1 MVQSRLALRGRP
13 LLVEFKTDDYM
24 KKLVFAAALAALFA
38 GNAFAQQ
45 PAGSPEGGISAEML
59 KEISKGYEGNAYD
72 KALRNALA
80 VTPIGTLAMNAE
92 NAAMIDTHFSDRVK
106 TKGITDQQS
115 SGRCWLFTGL
125 NVLRAKMIDKY
136 DLPRMEFSQNY
147 LFFYDQLEKANLF
160 LQGVIDTKD
169 LPFEDRKVDW
179 LFSNPLSDGGQFTGV
194 SNLIAKYGVVP
205 SEAMPETYQ
214 ANNTSQMAN
223 LIKLKLREY
232 GLELRET
239 YDKAY
244 KEAAKRPR
252 KDVEKAMKKVEAELQ
267 DMKVKQ
273 LSEVYRMLA
282 LCLGEPVQEFEWIR
296 CDKNNNIVSRN
307 TYTPKS
313 FYDEFIG
320 EDLENNYVMIM
331 NDPCREYGK
340 VYEIDYDRHVYD
352 GHNWLYVNLPVE
364 RIKEMA
370 IASIKDNTAM
380 YFSCD
385 VGKFANSKKGVLDIN
400 NFDYESLMGV
410 TFGMDKKERVQTHA
424 SGSSHAMTLIAVDIV
439 DGKPVKWMV
448 ENSWGPS
455 SGYQGNYIM
464 TDEWF
469 DEYMF
474 RLVVEKK
481 YVPSDVLEMLDQEP
495 VQLPAWDPMFAPE
508 E

>member
-1 MVQSRLALRGRP
+1 MRRLIL
-13 LLVEFKTDDYM
+13 
-24 KKLVFAAALAALFA
+24 FAAAAVLTGTLSH
-38 GNAFAQQ
+38 AQQ
-45 PAGSPEGGISAEML
+45 RAGSADGGITPEML
-59 KEISKGYEGNAYD
+59 KEISRGYECDAD
-72 KALRNALA
+72 DRAIRNALA
-80 VTPIGTLAMNAE
+80 GTAIGTLALNSE
-92 NAAMIDTHFSDRVK
+92 NAAMIDTHFSDKVR
-106 TKGITDQQS
+106 TKGITDQKS

-136 DLPRMEFSQNY
+136 GLNGMEFSQSY

-169 LPFEDRKVDW
+169 LPFDDRKVDW
-179 LFSNPLSDGGQFTGV
+179 LFAHPLSDGGQFTGV
-194 SNLIAKYGVVP
+194 SNLIMKYGLVP
-205 SEAMPETYQ
+205 AEAMPETYQ
-214 ANNTSQMAN
+214 ANNTSQMAS
-223 LIKLKLREY
+223 LLKLKLRED
-232 GLELRET
+232 GLALR
-239 YDKAY
+239 KAY
-244 KEAAKRPR
+244 AKD
-252 KDVEKAMKKVEAELQ
+252 KKKADLQ
-267 DMKVKQ
+267 KMKVQQ
-273 LSEVYRMLA
+273 LSEIYRMLA
-282 LCLGEPVQEFEWIR
+282 LCLGEPPAEFVWTR
-296 CDKNNNIVSRN
+296 CDKDNNIVSRN

-320 EDLENNYVMIM
+320 ENLEDNYIMVM

-370 IASIKDNTAM
+370 IASIKDNVAM

-385 VGKFANSKKGVLDIN
+385 VGKFYNRQKGVLDIA

-410 TFGMDKKERVQTHA
+410 RFGMDKKERVQTYA
-424 SGSSHAMTLIAVDIV
+424 SGSSHAMTLIAVDICLES
-439 DGKPVKWMV
+439 GKPVKWMV

-455 SGYQGNYIM
+455 SGYNGCLIM

-469 DEYMF
+469 NEYMF

-481 YVPSDVLEMLDQEP
+481 YVPSDVLKMLDQTP
-495 VQLPAWDPMFAPE
+495 VRLPAWDPMFAPE

>member
-1 MVQSRLALRGRP
+1 MAA
-13 LLVEFKTDDYM
+13 F
-24 KKLVFAAALAALFA
+24 FAAGAY
-38 GNAFAQQ
+38 AQQ
-45 PAGSPEGGISAEML
+45 TAGFHEGGISAEML
-59 KEISKGYEGNAYD
+59 SEISKGYEGDAD
-72 KALRNALA
+72 DRAIRNALA
-80 VTPIGTLAMNAE
+80 GSSIATLSVNAD

-125 NVLRAKMIDKY
+125 NVLRAKMIAKY
-136 DLPRMEFSQNY
+136 DLPGMEFSQNY

-194 SNLIAKYGVVP
+194 SNLIVKYGLVP
-205 SEAMPETYQ
+205 SDAMPETYQ
-214 ANNTSQMAN
+214 SNNTSNIAT
-223 LIKLKLREY
+223 LLKLKLRED
-232 GLELRET
+232 GLDLR
-239 YDKAY
+239 KAY
-244 KEAAKRPR
+244 AEGRAKIGKGPK
-252 KDVEKAMKKVEAELQ
+252 KDVEKGLKTLDAQLQRMKVE
-267 DMKVKQ
+267 Q
-273 LSEVYRMLA
+273 LSEIYRMLA
-282 LCLGEPVQEFEWIR
+282 LCLGEPVKEFMYEG
-296 CDKNNNIVSRN
+296 KK
-307 TYTPKS
+307 YTPVS
-313 FYDEFIG
+313 FYEEFIG
-320 EDLENNYVMIM
+320 GDLENNYLMIM

-385 VGKFANSKKGVLDIN
+385 VGKFLDRKKGVLDIA

-424 SGSSHAMTLIAVDIV
+424 SGSSHAMTLIAVDICEET
-439 DGKPVKWMV
+439 GKPVKWMV

-455 SGYQGNYIM
+455 SGYQGCLIM

-469 DEYMF
+469 NEYMF

-481 YVPSDVLEMLDQEP
+481 YVPADVLEMLEQKP
-495 VQLPAWDPMFAPE
+495 TLLPAWDPMFAPE

>member
-1 MVQSRLALRGRP
+1 
-13 LLVEFKTDDYM
+13 M
-24 KKLVFAAALAALFA
+24 KRIILIAALAAFFA
-38 GNAFAQQ
+38 GDAYAQQ
-45 PAGSPEGGISAEML
+45 TAGAPEGGISAEML
-59 KEISKGYEGNAYD
+59 SEISKGYEGDADD
-72 KALRNALA
+72 KAIRNALA
-80 VTPIGTLAMNAE
+80 GSSIATLAVNAD

-136 DLPRMEFSQNY
+136 DLPGMEFSQNY

-160 LQGVIDTKD
+160 LQGIIDTKD
-169 LPFEDRKVDW
+169 LPFDDRKVDW

-194 SNLIAKYGVVP
+194 SNLIIKYGLVP

-214 ANNTSQMAN
+214 ANNTSNMAT
-223 LIKLKLREY
+223 LLKLKLRED
-232 GLELRET
+232 GLDLR
-239 YDKAY
+239 KAN
-244 KEAAKRPR
+244 EEGASAK
-252 KDVEKAMKKVEAELQ
+252 KLQKMKIG
-267 DMKVKQ
+267 Q
-273 LSEVYRMLA
+273 LSEIYRMLV
-282 LCLGEPVQEFEWIR
+282 LCLGEPVKEFEW
-296 CDKNNNIVSRN
+296 KGK

-313 FYDEFIG
+313 FYDEYIG
-320 EDLENNYVMIM
+320 EDLENNYVMVM

-385 VGKFANSKKGVLDIN
+385 VAKFLDRKKGVLDIA

-424 SGSSHAMTLIAVDIV
+424 SGSSHAMTLIAVDICEET
-439 DGKPVKWMV
+439 GKPVKWMV
-448 ENSWGPS
+448 ENSWGPA
-455 SGYQGNYIM
+455 SGYQGCLIM

-469 DEYMF
+469 NEYMF

-481 YVPSDVLEMLDQEP
+481 YVPADILQMLDQKP
-495 VQLPAWDPMFAPE
+495 TLLPAWDPMFAPE

>member
-1 MVQSRLALRGRP
+1 MAA
-13 LLVEFKTDDYM
+13 F
-24 KKLVFAAALAALFA
+24 FAAGAY
-38 GNAFAQQ
+38 AQQ
-45 PAGSPEGGISAEML
+45 TAGSHEGGISAEML
-59 KEISKGYEGNAYD
+59 SEISKGYEGDAD
-72 KALRNALA
+72 DRAIRNALA
-80 VTPIGTLAMNAE
+80 GSSIATLSVNAD

-136 DLPRMEFSQNY
+136 DLPGMEFSQNY

-194 SNLIAKYGVVP
+194 SNLIVKYGLVP
-205 SEAMPETYQ
+205 SDAMPETYQ
-214 ANNTSQMAN
+214 SNNTSNMAT
-223 LIKLKLREY
+223 LLKLKLRED
-232 GLELRET
+232 GLDLR
-239 YDKAY
+239 KAY
-244 KEAAKRPR
+244 AEGRAKIGKGPK
-252 KDVEKAMKKVEAELQ
+252 KDVEKGLKTLDAQLQKMKVE
-267 DMKVKQ
+267 Q
-273 LSEVYRMLA
+273 LSEIYRMLA
-282 LCLGEPVQEFEWIR
+282 LCLGEPVKEFMYE
-296 CDKNNNIVSRN
+296 DKK
-307 TYTPKS
+307 YTPVS
-313 FYDEFIG
+313 FCEEFIG

-385 VGKFANSKKGVLDIN
+385 VGKFLDRKKGVLDIA

-424 SGSSHAMTLIAVDIV
+424 SGSSHAMTLIAVDICEET
-439 DGKPVKWMV
+439 GKPVKWMV

-455 SGYQGNYIM
+455 SGYQGCLIM

-469 DEYMF
+469 NEYKF

-481 YVPSDVLEMLDQEP
+481 YVPADVLEMLEQKP
-495 VQLPAWDPMFAPE
+495 TLLPAWDPMFAPE

>member
-1 MVQSRLALRGRP
+1 
-13 LLVEFKTDDYM
+13 M
-24 KKLVFAAALAALFA
+24 KKFFLTAVFAAFSAVVVS
-38 GNAFAQQ
+38 AQQ
-45 PAGSPEGGISAEML
+45 PAGGLSPEMLEQISAT
-59 KEISKGYEGNAYD
+59 YQDNAYD
-72 KALRNALA
+72 KAISNALA
-80 VTPIGTLAMNAE
+80 GTSIATLAINAD
-92 NAAMIDTHFSDRVK
+92 NAAMIDTHFSDRVR

-125 NVLRAKMIDKY
+125 NVLMAKMIDKY
-136 DLPRMEFSQNY
+136 GLPGMEFSQNY

-160 LQGVIDTKD
+160 LQGVIDTKE
-169 LPFEDRKVDW
+169 LPFDDRKVDW

-194 SNLIAKYGVVP
+194 SNLIMKYGLVP
-205 SEAMPETYQ
+205 AEAMPETYQ

-223 LIKLKLREY
+223 LLKLKLRED
-232 GLELRET
+232 GLALR
-239 YDKAY
+239 KAY
-244 KEAAKRPR
+244 EEAYEKGKKLPK
-252 KDVEKAMKKVEAELQ
+252 KDAGKLMDKVNADLQQMKIA
-267 DMKVKQ
+267 Q
-273 LSEVYRMLA
+273 LSEIYRMLA
-282 LCLGEPVQEFEWIR
+282 LCLGEPVKEFQWTR
-296 CDKNNNIVSRN
+296 CDKDNKIVDRR

-313 FYDEFIG
+313 FYDEYIG

-370 IASIKDNTAM
+370 IASIKDNVAM

-385 VGKFANSKKGVLDIN
+385 VGKFYSRSKGTLDLA
-400 NFDYESLMGV
+400 NFDYDSLMGV
-410 TFGMDKKERVQTHA
+410 EFGMNKQERVMTHA

-448 ENSWGPS
+448 ENSWGPA
-455 SGYQGNYIM
+455 SGYKGCLIM

-469 DEYMF
+469 NEYMF

-481 YVPSDVLEMLDQEP
+481 YVPEDILKMLEQTP
-495 VQLPAWDPMFAPE
+495 VQLPAWDSMFSME

>member
-1 MVQSRLALRGRP
+1 
-13 LLVEFKTDDYM
+13 M
-24 KKLVFAAALAALFA
+24 KKLVLAAALAAMCA
-38 GNAFAQQ
+38 GFNAYAQQ
-45 PAGSPEGGISAEML
+45 PAGNPKGGLSAEML
-59 KEISKGYEGNAYD
+59 AKISDRYEGNAAD

-80 VTPIGTLAMNAE
+80 TTPINTLAMNAE
-92 NAAMIDTHFSDRVK
+92 NAAMIDTHFSDRVR
-106 TKGITDQQS
+106 TKGITDQKS

-136 DLPRMEFSQNY
+136 ELPGMEFSQNY

-160 LQGVIDTKD
+160 LQGVVDTKE

-194 SNLIAKYGVVP
+194 SNLITKYGLVP
-205 SEAMPETYQ
+205 AEAMPETYQ
-214 ANNTSQMAN
+214 SDNTSQMAN
-223 LIKLKLREY
+223 LLKLKLREY
-232 GLELRET
+232 GLELREAP
-239 YDKAY
+239 KS
-244 KEAAKRPR
+244 
-252 KDVEKAMKKVEAELQ
+252 KVQ
-267 DMKVKQ
+267 DMKIRQ
-273 LSEVYRMLA
+273 LSEIYRMLA
-282 LCLGEPVQEFEWIR
+282 LCLGEPVQEFEWTR
-296 CDKNNNIVSRN
+296 CDKNNNIVSRKK
-307 TYTPKS
+307 YTPKS

-352 GHNWLYVNLPVE
+352 GHNWLYINLPIE

-439 DGKPVKWMV
+439 EGKPVKWMV
-448 ENSWGPS
+448 ENSWGPA

-469 DEYMF
+469 NEYMF

-481 YVPSDVLEMLDQEP
+481 YVPADVLKMLDQKP